1 MASKL
6 ASKYMYKIMSPSYD
20 ILDKTFFRYN
30 GRKDGRNPREVLA
43 ELIPNEKSMVL
54 DMCCGTGSN
63 GINVAIKNPNVTVVG
78 LDRSKSMMNIRAAI

>member
-20 ILDKTFFRYN
+20 ILDKTFFRN
-30 GRKDGRNPREVLA
+30 NERKDGRNPREVLA
-43 ELIPNEKSMVL
+43 ELIPNEKIMVL

-63 GINVAIKNPNVTVVG
+63 GINVAIKNYKMAILLKEPVG
-78 LDRSKSMMNIRAAI
+78 F